1 MARVQVG
8 YDPRAE
14 ALQTVAAPNIQTE
27 QARNDPNSLKAVQL
41 AAAFASPT
49 TQAALSTLQ
58 QKQNIKDQVDG
69 EAAARSMTNEEL
81 EKQIKEGTILG
92 VQSPVRVA
100 AMRHV
105 YGENLASGVEMDVLS
120 KAQRGQFA
128 TWEEAQ
134 AYLREQQK
142 GALENQDEYTKAGF
156 GKSMAS
162 VTNRLQALTL
172 QSMNQKAVEF
182 ADAQANQRMR
192 VTLEKAKSGE
202 IPSEQGP
209 KALGDS
215 YRDAVKMKLLTTPQQ
230 RTAALTSTLTD
241 LAKSGRVDLL
251 EGFLKE
257 KLDAGQTIEDVVG
270 TGVAAQYRAAAEGAM
285 AKKLKEEGQA
295 RLLAEAERGHAEVSS
310 AVDLAVSSGTFARNK
325 DRIAE
330 AKVLNPSSGMME
342 KIGEKKAGEMA
353 DEVIRRQIQSE
364 NLPMNKQVMLW
375 ATNDRLNPDWS
386 NKIQA
391 FNLASLGWE
400 SKDKKIGTLNPQSK
414 EAIATYLDIAKTS
427 QEQADAYAG
436 KDNAKIFRRIQNAMR
451 NGSPDVDAAASLIYE
466 GMNSGISTDDYS
478 IKKNQADK
486 IVDSVV
492 NPHFWSPSYR
502 WASGLWGGNKD
513 LNLTQIKSDAMEMVG
528 DLVRSGKVE
537 PEKAVEQ
544 VMTYLADPAVTTVI
558 NNTIYY
564 NKDLPS
570 VPDGQN
576 RSEWMTKFIK
586 QKAARD
592 YGGDAPTKPFFEGI
606 KTPLDVAEGVM
617 RMGGS
622 LAPVTEKPEDKV
634 SRIGDQIRLAP
645 NVYGGYDAWI
655 GGVPATDKN
664 QNRIV
669 YSKKEIETWIGTNI
683 ETEQRD
689 ANTKRNAEMSYEGWR
704 TKVYQDWTESNAAKP
719 AAQQQPGSG
728 MAAMK
733 YITSK
738 GAFEYLKQNNM
749 LDKPV
754 DEIVDFMK
762 KKGK

>member
-41 AAAFASPT
+41 AAALASPT
-49 TQAALSTLQ
+49 TQAALSALQ
-58 QKQNIKDQVDG
+58 QKQNIKEQVEG

-162 VTNRLQALTL
+162 VTNRLQAITL

-192 VTLEKAKSGE
+192 VTFEKSQAGE
-202 IPSEQGP
+202 IPAADAP
-209 KALGDS
+209 KALGDA
-215 YRDAVKMKLLTTPQQ
+215 YRDSVNKKLLTTPQQ
-230 RTAALTSTLTD
+230 RAAALNSTLTAI
-241 LAKSGRVDLL
+241 AKSGRVDLL
-251 EGFLKE
+251 DGFLKE

-270 TGVAAQYRAAAEGAM
+270 TGTAAQYRAAAEGAM

-295 RLLAEAERGHAEVSS
+295 RLAAEAERGRAAVSS

-325 DRIAE
+325 DAIANAE
-330 AKVLNPSSGMME
+330 VLNPSSGTME

-353 DEVIRRQIQSE
+353 DEVIRRQVQSE

-414 EAIATYLDIAKTS
+414 EAIATYLEIAQTS

-478 IKKNQADK
+478 VKKNQADK
-486 IVDSVV
+486 IVDSIV

-570 VPDGQN
+570 VPEGQN

-592 YGGDAPTKPFFEGI
+592 YGGDAPSKPIFEGI
-606 KTPLDVAEGVM
+606 KTPLDLAEAAM
-617 RMGGS
+617 RLGGS
-622 LAPVTEKPEDKV
+622 VAPVTEKPEDKV

-655 GGVPATDKN
+655 GGVPAVDKDGK
-664 QNRIV
+664 RIV

-704 TKVYQDWTESNAAKP
+704 TKVYQDWTESNASKTP
-719 AAQQQPGSG
+719 AQQQPGSG

-754 DEIVDFMK
+754 DEIVEFMK

>member
-49 TQAALSTLQ
+49 AQAALSSLQ
-58 QKQNIKDQVDG
+58 QKQNYKDQADG
-69 EAAARSMTNEEL
+69 EAAARAMPNSEL
-81 EKQIKEGTILG
+81 EKKIKEGAILG

-105 YGENLASGVEMDVLS
+105 YGENLANGVEMDVLS
-120 KAQRGQFA
+120 KAQRGEFQ
-128 TWEEAQ
+128 TWDDAQ
-134 AYLREQQK
+134 TYLREKQK
-142 GALENQDEYTKAGF
+142 EALQNQDEYTSAGF
-156 GKSMAS
+156 TKSMPS
-162 VTNRLQALTL
+162 VTNRLQAYTL
-172 QSMNQKAVEF
+172 QAMNQKATEF
-182 ADAQANQRMR
+182 ADAQANQKLRT
-192 VTLEKAKSGE
+192 TLENKE
-202 IPSEQGP
+202 IKPEDMP
-209 KALGDS
+209 KALGDA
-215 YRDAVKMKLLTTPQQ
+215 YRDVVDKKMLTTPNQ
-230 RTAALTSTLTD
+230 RAAALNSTLT
-241 LAKSGRVDLL
+241 AITKSGRVDLL

-270 TGVAAQYRAAAEGAM
+270 SGVASQYRAQAENMM

-295 RLLAEAERGHAEVSS
+295 RLASEAETKRASVAS
-310 AVDLAVSSGTFARNK
+310 AVALSVATGTFARNK
-325 DRIAE
+325 NEVANTEI
-330 AKVLNPSSGMME
+330 VNPSSGLSE
-342 KIGEKKAGEMA
+342 KIGETKAGEMA
-353 DEVIRRQIQSE
+353 DDAIRTMVQAE
-364 NLPMNKQVMLW
+364 NLPMDKQVRLW

-400 SKDKKIGTLNPQSK
+400 SKDKRVGTLNPQSK

-436 KDNAKIFRRIQNAMR
+436 KDNAKTFRRIQNAMR

-466 GMNSGISTDDYS
+466 GNNSGISTDDYS
-478 IKKNQADK
+478 VKKNQADK
-486 IVDSVV
+486 IVDSIV

-513 LNLTQIKSDAMEMVG
+513 VNLTQIKSDAMEMVG

-544 VMTYLADPAVTTVI
+544 VMTYLADPAVTSVI

-564 NKDLPS
+564 NKDLPT
-570 VPDGQN
+570 VPEGQN
-576 RSEWMTKFIK
+576 RGEWMTKFIK

-592 YGGDAPTKPFFEGI
+592 YGGDAPSKPLFEGI
-606 KTPLDVAEGVM
+606 KTPLDLAEAAM
-617 RMGGS
+617 RLGGS
-622 LAPVTEKPEDKV
+622 VAPVTDKPEDKV

-655 GGVPATDKN
+655 GGVPAVDKDGK
-664 QNRIV
+664 RIV

-689 ANTKRNAEMSYEGWR
+689 VNTKRNAEMSYEGWR
-704 TKVYQDWTESNAAKP
+704 SKVYQDWTETNASKTQG
-719 AAQQQPGSG
+719 QQLAGSG

-733 YITSK
+733 YVTSK

-754 DEIVDFMK
+754 DEIIDFMK

>member
-27 QARNDPNSLKAVQL
+27 QVRNDPAGDKAVQL
-41 AAAFASPT
+41 AQIFASPT
-49 TQAALSTLQ
+49 AQSALSALQ
-58 QKQNIKDQVDG
+58 QKQNIKDQNDG
-69 EAAARSMTNEEL
+69 EAAARAMPNSEL
-81 EKQIKEGTILG
+81 EKQIKDGSLLA

-105 YGENLASGVEMDVLS
+105 YGENLANEVEMDVLS
-120 KAQRGQFA
+120 KAQRGEFQ
-128 TWEEAQ
+128 TWEDAQ
-134 AYLREQQK
+134 KYLSEKRSTVMQ
-142 GALENQDEYTKAGF
+142 NQDEYTQAGF

-162 VTNRLQALTL
+162 VTNRLQAYTL
-172 QSMNQKAVEF
+172 QAMNQRAVEF
-182 ADAQANQRMR
+182 ADAQANQKLRT
-192 VTLEKAKSGE
+192 TLENKE
-202 IPSEQGP
+202 IKPEDMP
-209 KALGDS
+209 KALGDA
-215 YRDAVKMKLLTTPQQ
+215 YRDVVDKKMLTTPNQ
-230 RTAALTSTLTD
+230 RAAALNSTLT
-241 LAKSGRVDLL
+241 AITKMGRTDLL

-270 TGVAAQYRAAAEGAM
+270 SGVAAQYRAQAESMM

-295 RLLAEAERGHAEVSS
+295 RLAAEAEQKRASVAAS
-310 AVDLAVSSGTFARNK
+310 VDLAVSTGTFARNK
-325 DRIAE
+325 DRIANVE
-330 AKVLNPSSGMME
+330 IVNPSSGLSE

-353 DEVIRRQIQSE
+353 DDVIRRQVESE
-364 NLPMNKQVMLW
+364 NLPMDKQVRLW

-400 SKDKKIGTLNPQSK
+400 SKDKKVGTLNPQSK

-478 IKKNQADK
+478 VKKNQADK
-486 IVDSVV
+486 IVDSIV

-513 LNLTQIKSDAMEMVG
+513 VNLTQIKSDAMEMVG

-544 VMTYLADPAVTTVI
+544 VMTYLADPAVTSVI

-570 VPDGQN
+570 VPEGQN
-576 RSEWMTKFIK
+576 RGEWMTKFIK

-592 YGGDAPTKPFFEGI
+592 YGGDAPSKPFFEGV

-622 LAPVTEKPEDKV
+622 LAPVTDKPEDKV

-655 GGVPATDKN
+655 GGVPAVDKDGK
-664 QNRIV
+664 RLV
-669 YSKKEIETWIGTNI
+669 YSKKDIEGWISTGIDN
-683 ETEQRD
+683 EQRD

-704 TKVYQDWTESNAAKP
+704 SKVYQDWTEANAAKTP
-719 AAQQQPGSG
+719 AQQQPGSG

>member
-1 MARVQVG
+1 V
-8 YDPRAE
+8 
-14 ALQTVAAPNIQTE
+14 
-27 QARNDPNSLKAVQL
+27 
-41 AAAFASPT
+41 
-49 TQAALSTLQ
+49 
-58 QKQNIKDQVDG
+58 VD
-69 EAAARSMTNEEL
+69 
-81 EKQIKEGTILG
+81 K
-92 VQSPVRVA
+92 
-100 AMRHV
+100 
-105 YGENLASGVEMDVLS
+105 
-120 KAQRGQFA
+120 
-128 TWEEAQ
+128 
-134 AYLREQQK
+134 
-142 GALENQDEYTKAGF
+142 
-156 GKSMAS
+156 
-162 VTNRLQALTL
+162 
-172 QSMNQKAVEF
+172 
-182 ADAQANQRMR
+182 
-192 VTLEKAKSGE
+192 
-202 IPSEQGP
+202 
-209 KALGDS
+209 
-215 YRDAVKMKLLTTPQQ
+215 KMLTTPNQ
-230 RTAALTSTLTD
+230 RAAALNSTLT
-241 LAKSGRVDLL
+241 AITKMGRTDLL

-270 TGVAAQYRAAAEGAM
+270 SGVAAQYRAQAESMM

-295 RLLAEAERGHAEVSS
+295 RLASEAEQKRASVVA
-310 AVDLAVSSGTFARNK
+310 AVDLSVSTGTFARNK
-325 DRIAE
+325 DAIANTE
-330 AKVLNPSSGMME
+330 IVNPSSGLSE

-353 DEVIRRQIQSE
+353 DDVIRRQVQSE
-364 NLPMNKQVMLW
+364 NLPMDKQVRLW

-400 SKDKKIGTLNPQSK
+400 SKDKKVGTLNPQSK

-436 KDNAKIFRRIQNAMR
+436 KDNAKTFRRIQNAMR

-466 GMNSGISTDDYS
+466 GNNSGISTDDYS
-478 IKKNQADK
+478 VKKNQADK
-486 IVDSVV
+486 IVDSIV

-513 LNLTQIKSDAMEMVG
+513 VNLTQIKSDAMEMVG

-544 VMTYLADPAVTTVI
+544 VMTYLADPAVTSVI

-570 VPDGQN
+570 VPEGQN
-576 RSEWMTKFIK
+576 RGEWMTKFIK

-592 YGGDAPTKPFFEGI
+592 YGGDAPSKPFFEGV

-622 LAPVTEKPEDKV
+622 LAPVTDKPEDKV

-655 GGVPATDKN
+655 GGVPAVDKDGK
-664 QNRIV
+664 RLV
-669 YSKKEIETWIGTNI
+669 YSKKDIEGWISTGIDN
-683 ETEQRD
+683 EQRD

-704 TKVYQDWTESNAAKP
+704 SKVYQDWTEANAAKTP
-719 AAQQQPGSG
+719 AQQQPGSG